1 MDGGVVSPHKQWRHQ
16 RGQRVIDE
24 DEEEE
29 ISGKKDDDYESTS
42 LSSVSDTSSS
52 DDGGGDAGDAN
63 TKMPKKNGGGRR
75 KKASQIIPQRPHIA
89 MKLYLLV
96 LVDIKYQI
104 EMRSRNSR
112 PSKSIFLQ
120 HASAATVATVISHT
134 AVRGLK
140 KAKKKVA
147 EELSAQQLDE
157 FKDVFADL
165 EKDGDGSVTTKGF
178 ETSIFSVKK

>member
-1 MDGGVVSPHKQWRHQ
+1 MMNYG
-16 RGQRVIDE
+16 
-24 DEEEE
+24 
-29 ISGKKDDDYESTS
+29 
-42 LSSVSDTSSS
+42 L
-52 DDGGGDAGDAN
+52 
-63 TKMPKKNGGGRR
+63 
-75 KKASQIIPQRPHIA
+75 
-89 MKLYLLV
+89 
-96 LVDIKYQI
+96 
-104 EMRSRNSR
+104 
-112 PSKSIFLQ
+112 FLQ

-178 ETSIFSVKK
+178 ETSTFFVQNDTVVRQGNRMLSKTTLQRAFFSQLNSTRIRIPCHEA

>member
-1 MDGGVVSPHKQWRHQ
+1 MDGGVVSHKQWRHQ

-24 DEEEE
+24 EDEE
-29 ISGKKDDDYESTS
+29 ISGKDDKEDDYESTS

-75 KKASQIIPQRPHIA
+75 KKASQIIPQRPNIA
-89 MKLYLLV
+89 MKLHLLV

-104 EMRSRNSR
+104 EMRSYGIHDPQRAL
-112 PSKSIFLQ
+112 FLQ

-178 ETSIFSVKK
+178 ETSIFFR

>member
-1 MDGGVVSPHKQWRHQ
+1 MNYG
-16 RGQRVIDE
+16 
-24 DEEEE
+24 
-29 ISGKKDDDYESTS
+29 
-42 LSSVSDTSSS
+42 L
-52 DDGGGDAGDAN
+52 
-63 TKMPKKNGGGRR
+63 
-75 KKASQIIPQRPHIA
+75 
-89 MKLYLLV
+89 
-96 LVDIKYQI
+96 
-104 EMRSRNSR
+104 
-112 PSKSIFLQ
+112 FLQ

-178 ETSIFSVKK
+178 ETSIFSFKMMNIFAISTIVCTIWHLKVPLSDPPPPFVRVQTLFMNVPLLDFEVIALLFRKD